1 MQSLPG
7 VPVLLTQNLES
18 LRNRLRFLLS
28 LPRGSHFVFVNY
40 CIDNHCLLCQLLVH
54 KVNGIPPCGN
64 ILDKAV
70 LWKFQQTLP
79 LCQGTHGH
87 SAVLEMTNDLSGS
100 NC

>member
-1 MQSLPG
+1 MEI
-7 VPVLLTQNLES
+7 LTVFALGES
-18 LRNRLRFLLS
+18 LCHREL
-28 LPRGSHFVFVNY
+28 
-40 CIDNHCLLCQLLVH
+40 CIDSHCLLCQLLVH

-79 LCQGTHGH
+79 LYQGTHGH

-100 NC
+100 SC